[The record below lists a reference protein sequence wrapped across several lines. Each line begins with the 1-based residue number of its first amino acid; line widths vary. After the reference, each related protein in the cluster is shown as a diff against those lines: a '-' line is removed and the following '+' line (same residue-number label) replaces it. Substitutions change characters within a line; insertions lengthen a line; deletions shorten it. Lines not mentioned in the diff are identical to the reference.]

1 MNIETFKELIL
12 ADVTFNEY
20 LTYRVVIGKVAK
32 ELRPR
37 KRLVNRA
44 TKRPVE
50 RLVKGARKALTKRPI
65 EKPTKSQRPNVQQR
79 LVNRTKKAL
88 TKKVKSTLGVSN
100 QRLLRLI

>member
-12 ADVTFNEY
+12 ADVTFDEY

-37 KRLVNRA
+37 KRLV
-44 TKRPVE
+44 E
-50 RLVKGARKALTKRPI
+50 GARKASTERLVERLA
-65 EKPTKSQRPNVQQR
+65 KSQRPDVQQR
-79 LVNRTKKAL
+79 LVDRAKKAS
-88 TKKVKSTLGVSN
+88 TKRVGSTLGASD